1 MKHTLAGALV
11 SLRYSWRAVFLRS
24 GLTALLL
31 APLAT
36 RCADADTKNLRVL
49 IFAGQ
54 SNMEGADSKVKDIQR
69 FPPFAG
75 LDMPQDKVL
84 LAYSIGRETKQDSK
98 GWIALQPVGTMVGP
112 ELISLR

>member
-1 MKHTLAGALV
+1 MTQPLKHTLTL
-11 SLRYSWRAVFLRS
+11 
-24 GLTALLL
+24 LTALLL
-31 APLAT
+31 APVAAI
-36 RCADADTKNLRVL
+36 CADAKTLRVF

-84 LAYSIGRETKQDSK
+84 FSYSIGRETKQASD
-98 GWIALQPVGTMVGP
+98 GWVALQPVGKMVGP
-112 ELISLR
+112 EQIGRAHV